1 MRHVFGVSCVSW
13 SRSWGSSGPPAMHA
27 RGLLGRPRESNLTSV
42 FHSATRLGS
51 VTSWEASDATHL
63 STQRLHASIS
73 HHYHLRQ
80 RSNHRKAFPILHA
93 HCDPSPPSLE
103 VKEQPSANIEEKE
116 QHHNHVR
123 APARARACKANE
135 CRKWT
140 TQRRFTTTQRHA
152 STRRSSAAR
161 CLRAAVPAEL
171 EPDCGYSSFSYHHVV
186 CYCGACTITKSE
198 SALLQLV
205 LDVAFGERKLSLAIF
220 LTCASFHLVRRSALI
235 LHAHYHYISTTTF
248 FLYCDRFPASRVLL
262 CTLASNVTTVKYER
276 IVAQPGPC
284 GEFQ

>member
-1 MRHVFGVSCVSW
+1 
-13 SRSWGSSGPPAMHA
+13 MHA

-171 EPDCGYSSFSYHHVV
+171 EPDCGYSSFFPIITSSAIVV
-186 CYCGACTITKSE
+186 PVQLRRVRAHCYSWFWMSRLVKE
-198 SALLQLV
+198 S
-205 LDVAFGERKLSLAIF
+205 
-220 LTCASFHLVRRSALI
+220 CPW
-235 LHAHYHYISTTTF
+235 
-248 FLYCDRFPASRVLL
+248 LYS
-262 CTLASNVTTVKYER
+262 
-276 IVAQPGPC
+276 
-284 GEFQ
+284 